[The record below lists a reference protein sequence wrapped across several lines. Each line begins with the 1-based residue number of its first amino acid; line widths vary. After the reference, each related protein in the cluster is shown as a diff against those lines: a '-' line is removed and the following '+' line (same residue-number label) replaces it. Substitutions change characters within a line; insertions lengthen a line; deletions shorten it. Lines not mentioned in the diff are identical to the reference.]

1 MPHLLLFVVGVK
13 DRDVVAEGVEAGVV
27 AAGKHDG
34 VGT

>member
-1 MPHLLLFVVGVK
+1 MPQLLLFVVGVK
-13 DRDVVAEGVEAGVV
+13 DRDVVAEGVESGVV

>member
-27 AAGKHDG
+27 DAGF
-34 VGT
+34 VVCYV